1 MRRDHHVASPDRP
14 WRCWNRR
21 PRSAWPYD
29 RPVAHPKAGGSRMG
43 EAYPGRM
50 PLEVNRPDVLA
61 AVTAVFE
68 RYEAALV
75 TNDVETL
82 DELFWQSPDIV
93 ASALPIASKGSPRC
107 RLSVARSSVR
117 RRRENFATPW

>member
-1 MRRDHHVASPDRP
+1 
-14 WRCWNRR
+14 
-21 PRSAWPYD
+21 
-29 RPVAHPKAGGSRMG
+29 MG